1 MKKIFTFLMSALI
14 GCSSGGYYKTY
25 PKMELEK
32 FMGKWYVIASRPT
45 SFEEGAF
52 NAVESYNYD
61 QQEKKIEIDFRY
73 NKDSLQ
79 GEEKRVPQVGW
90 IYNEQTN
97 THWKISPLWP
107 FKFDYLIL
115 DLDKDY
121 QWTVIG
127 VPNQKYI
134 WVMARSPVMSDESL
148 KRILSATENAG
159 YNIQNVKRISHKN

>member
-1 MKKIFTFLMSALI
+1 MKKNWEKLFQIMRDDFQLTDLI
-14 GCSSGGYYKTY
+14 GFSRLLGVK
-25 PKMELEK
+25 ENDNFED
-32 FMGKWYVIASRPT
+32 FM
-45 SFEEGAF
+45 
-52 NAVESYNYD
+52 VEILDSYN
-61 QQEKKIEIDFRY
+61 QQEKKIEIDFQY

-79 GEEKRVPQVGW
+79 GEENRVPQVGW

>member
-1 MKKIFTFLMSALI
+1 MKKNW
-14 GCSSGGYYKTY
+14 
-25 PKMELEK
+25 EK
-32 FMGKWYVIASRPT
+32 LFQIMRDDFQLTDLVGFSRLLGVKENDNFEDFM
-45 SFEEGAF
+45 
-52 NAVESYNYD
+52 VEILDSYN
-61 QQEKKIEIDFRY
+61 QQEKKIEIDFQY

-79 GEEKRVPQVGW
+79 GEENRVPQVGW